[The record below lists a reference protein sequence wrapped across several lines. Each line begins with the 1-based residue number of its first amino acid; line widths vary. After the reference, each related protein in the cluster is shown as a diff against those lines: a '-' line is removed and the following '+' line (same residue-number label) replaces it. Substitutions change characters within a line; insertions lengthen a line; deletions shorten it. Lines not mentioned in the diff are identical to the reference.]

1 MLTEEQFS
9 YLAKKYM
16 DTVFRLALHYT
27 KSRSESDDITQEV
40 LLKLYRTD
48 KPFESEDHVRHWL
61 IRVTVNECKRTFL
74 SPWKRTEQIEDYAEQ
89 LAFKT
94 PEHSEL
100 FHAVMGCRRNTV
112 CRSSCIITRATPA
125 RRSPNSLAFPTRPS
139 APDCGAGGNSSKPI
153 FRRRTTMFDEN
164 LYQETI
170 SALHASEDT
179 LSEVMNMTHKTKRR
193 GRLRTTAVLA
203 AVIAILCCMAVAAA
217 ALGLDQRLAEY
228 FGATAEQEELL
239 ATAAVPM
246 NIVKRDSGAVL
257 RIEQVIADR
266 YCAAVLID
274 FTAPEGTILDQDY
287 YAFDRSVSATSR
299 DGVKMDTYGIGWE
312 VLPSSTEDETG
323 RHAAILMT
331 IHSLKGEFNFIGAKV
346 KLTLDGLY
354 RDNWGEELV
363 VPGRWSCTFTLPET
377 DPGRLC
383 TVNEPIEIEGKNAVL
398 TTLYVSPLSLT
409 CEIKQGTD
417 DLKETVEP
425 IYSDDG
431 KESIAPEVTLQNG
444 ETVGAADWLFLI
456 TNYVDE
462 RGRYCFR
469 MDEILDP
476 ETVSSVSAFGETFSV
491 E

>member
-1 MLTEEQFS
+1 
-9 YLAKKYM
+9 
-16 DTVFRLALHYT
+16 
-27 KSRSESDDITQEV
+27 
-40 LLKLYRTD
+40 
-48 KPFESEDHVRHWL
+48 
-61 IRVTVNECKRTFL
+61 
-74 SPWKRTEQIEDYAEQ
+74 
-89 LAFKT
+89 
-94 PEHSEL
+94 
-100 FHAVMGCRRNTV
+100 
-112 CRSSCIITRATPA
+112 
-125 RRSPNSLAFPTRPS
+125 
-139 APDCGAGGNSSKPI
+139 
-153 FRRRTTMFDEN
+153 MFDEN

-193 GRLRTTAVLA
+193 GRLRTAAVLA
-203 AVIAILCCMAVAAA
+203 AVIAILCCMAAAAA
-217 ALGLDQRLAEY
+217 ALGLDQRLTEY

-239 ATAAVPM
+239 STAAVPM
-246 NIVKRDSGAVL
+246 NIVKRDSGAVM

-274 FTAPEGTILDQDY
+274 FTAPDGTVLDQDY
-287 YAFDRSVSATSR
+287 YAFDRIVSATSR
-299 DGVKMDTYGIGWE
+299 DGVEMETYGIGWE

-323 RHAAILMT
+323 RHATILMT

-346 KLTLDGLY
+346 KLTLNGLY
-354 RDNWGEELV
+354 RDNWLEELV
-363 VPGRWSCTFTLPET
+363 VPGRWSCTFTMPET

-398 TTLYVSPLSLT
+398 TTLYISPLSLT
-409 CEIKQGTD
+409 CEIKKGTD

-456 TNYVDE
+456 TNYADK
-462 RGRYCFR
+462 RGRYCFQ

-476 ETVSSVSAFGETFSV
+476 ETVSNVTVFGETFSI

>member
-1 MLTEEQFS
+1 
-9 YLAKKYM
+9 
-16 DTVFRLALHYT
+16 
-27 KSRSESDDITQEV
+27 
-40 LLKLYRTD
+40 
-48 KPFESEDHVRHWL
+48 
-61 IRVTVNECKRTFL
+61 
-74 SPWKRTEQIEDYAEQ
+74 
-89 LAFKT
+89 
-94 PEHSEL
+94 
-100 FHAVMGCRRNTV
+100 
-112 CRSSCIITRATPA
+112 
-125 RRSPNSLAFPTRPS
+125 
-139 APDCGAGGNSSKPI
+139 
-153 FRRRTTMFDEN
+153 MFDEN

-203 AVIAILCCMAVAAA
+203 AVIAILCCMAAAAA
-217 ALGLDQRLAEY
+217 ALGLDQRLTEY

-239 ATAAVPM
+239 STAAVPM
-246 NIVKRDSGAVL
+246 NIVKRDSGAVM
-257 RIEQVIADR
+257 RIEQVI
-266 YCAAVLID
+266 D
-274 FTAPEGTILDQDY
+274 FTAPDGTVLDQDY
-287 YAFDRSVSATSR
+287 YAFDRIVSATSR
-299 DGVKMDTYGIGWE
+299 DGVEMDTYGIGWE

-323 RHAAILMT
+323 RHATILMT

-346 KLTLDGLY
+346 KLTLNGLY
-354 RDNWGEELV
+354 RDNCLEELV

-398 TTLYVSPLSLT
+398 TTLYISPLSLT
-409 CEIKQGTD
+409 CEIKKGTD

-431 KESIAPEVTLQNG
+431 KESIAPEVTLQSG
-444 ETVGAADWLFLI
+444 ETIGAADWLFLI
-456 TNYVDE
+456 TNYADK
-462 RGRYCFR
+462 RGRYCFQ

>member
-1 MLTEEQFS
+1 
-9 YLAKKYM
+9 
-16 DTVFRLALHYT
+16 
-27 KSRSESDDITQEV
+27 
-40 LLKLYRTD
+40 
-48 KPFESEDHVRHWL
+48 
-61 IRVTVNECKRTFL
+61 
-74 SPWKRTEQIEDYAEQ
+74 
-89 LAFKT
+89 
-94 PEHSEL
+94 
-100 FHAVMGCRRNTV
+100 
-112 CRSSCIITRATPA
+112 
-125 RRSPNSLAFPTRPS
+125 
-139 APDCGAGGNSSKPI
+139 
-153 FRRRTTMFDEN
+153 MFDEN

-179 LSEVMNMTHKTKRR
+179 ISEVMNMTHKTKRR

-203 AVIAILCCMAVAAA
+203 AVIAILCCMAAAAA

-239 ATAAVPM
+239 ST
-246 NIVKRDSGAVL
+246 
-257 RIEQVIADR
+257 
-266 YCAAVLID
+266 AAVLID
-274 FTAPEGTILDQDY
+274 FTAPEGTVLDQDY
-287 YAFDRSVSATSR
+287 YAFDRNVSATSR
-299 DGVKMDTYGIGWE
+299 DGVKMETYGIGWE

-323 RHAAILMT
+323 RHATILMT

-354 RDNWGEELV
+354 RDNWLEELV

-398 TTLYVSPLSLT
+398 TTLYISPLSLT
-409 CEIKQGTD
+409 CEIKKGTD

-456 TNYVDE
+456 TNYADK

-476 ETVSSVSAFGETFSV
+476 ETVSSVSVFGETFSI

>member
-1 MLTEEQFS
+1 
-9 YLAKKYM
+9 
-16 DTVFRLALHYT
+16 
-27 KSRSESDDITQEV
+27 
-40 LLKLYRTD
+40 
-48 KPFESEDHVRHWL
+48 
-61 IRVTVNECKRTFL
+61 
-74 SPWKRTEQIEDYAEQ
+74 
-89 LAFKT
+89 
-94 PEHSEL
+94 
-100 FHAVMGCRRNTV
+100 
-112 CRSSCIITRATPA
+112 
-125 RRSPNSLAFPTRPS
+125 
-139 APDCGAGGNSSKPI
+139 
-153 FRRRTTMFDEN
+153 MFDEN

-203 AVIAILCCMAVAAA
+203 AVIAILCCMAAAAA

-239 ATAAVPM
+239 STAAVPM
-246 NIVKRDSGAVL
+246 NIVKRDSGAVM

-274 FTAPEGTILDQDY
+274 FTAPEGTVLDQDY
-287 YAFDRSVSATSR
+287 YAFDRNVSATSR
-299 DGVKMDTYGIGWE
+299 DGVEMETYGIGWE
-312 VLPSSTEDETG
+312 VLPSSTEDEMG
-323 RHAAILMT
+323 RHATILMT

-346 KLTLDGLY
+346 KLTLNGLY
-354 RDNWGEELV
+354 RDNCLEELV
-363 VPGRWSCTFTLPET
+363 VPGRWSCTFTMPET

-398 TTLYVSPLSLT
+398 TTLYISPLSLT
-409 CEIKQGTD
+409 CEIKKGTD

-431 KESIAPEVTLQNG
+431 KESIAPEVTLQSG
-444 ETVGAADWLFLI
+444 ETIGAADWLFLI
-456 TNYVDE
+456 TNYVDK
-462 RGRYCFR
+462 RGRYCFQ

>member
-1 MLTEEQFS
+1 
-9 YLAKKYM
+9 
-16 DTVFRLALHYT
+16 
-27 KSRSESDDITQEV
+27 
-40 LLKLYRTD
+40 
-48 KPFESEDHVRHWL
+48 
-61 IRVTVNECKRTFL
+61 
-74 SPWKRTEQIEDYAEQ
+74 
-89 LAFKT
+89 
-94 PEHSEL
+94 
-100 FHAVMGCRRNTV
+100 
-112 CRSSCIITRATPA
+112 
-125 RRSPNSLAFPTRPS
+125 
-139 APDCGAGGNSSKPI
+139 
-153 FRRRTTMFDEN
+153 MFDEK
-164 LYQETI
+164 LYQETV

-203 AVIAILCCMAVAAA
+203 AVIAILCCMAAAA
-217 ALGLDQRLAEY
+217 VALGLDQRLTEY

-239 ATAAVPM
+239 STAAVPM
-246 NIVKRDSGAVL
+246 NIVKRDSGAVM

-274 FTAPEGTILDQDY
+274 FTAPDGTVLDQDY
-287 YAFDRSVSATSR
+287 YAFDRIVSATSR
-299 DGVKMDTYGIGWE
+299 DGVEMETYGIGWE

-323 RHAAILMT
+323 RHATILMT

-346 KLTLDGLY
+346 KLTLNGLY
-354 RDNWGEELV
+354 RDNWLEELV
-363 VPGRWSCTFTLPET
+363 VPGRWSCTFTMPET

-398 TTLYVSPLSLT
+398 TTLYISPLSLT
-409 CEIKQGTD
+409 CEIKKGTD

-456 TNYVDE
+456 TNYADK
-462 RGRYCFR
+462 RGRYCFQ

-476 ETVSSVSAFGETFSV
+476 ETVSNVTVFGETFSI

>member
-1 MLTEEQFS
+1 
-9 YLAKKYM
+9 
-16 DTVFRLALHYT
+16 
-27 KSRSESDDITQEV
+27 
-40 LLKLYRTD
+40 
-48 KPFESEDHVRHWL
+48 
-61 IRVTVNECKRTFL
+61 
-74 SPWKRTEQIEDYAEQ
+74 
-89 LAFKT
+89 
-94 PEHSEL
+94 
-100 FHAVMGCRRNTV
+100 
-112 CRSSCIITRATPA
+112 
-125 RRSPNSLAFPTRPS
+125 
-139 APDCGAGGNSSKPI
+139 
-153 FRRRTTMFDEN
+153 MFDEN

-203 AVIAILCCMAVAAA
+203 AVIAILCCMAAAAA

-239 ATAAVPM
+239 ATAAV
-246 NIVKRDSGAVL
+246 L
-257 RIEQVIADR
+257 RIEQVIAER

-299 DGVKMDTYGIGWE
+299 DGVKMQTYGIGWE

-323 RHAAILMT
+323 RHATILMT

-354 RDNWGEELV
+354 RDNCLEELV

-456 TNYVDE
+456 TNYADE

>member
-1 MLTEEQFS
+1 
-9 YLAKKYM
+9 
-16 DTVFRLALHYT
+16 
-27 KSRSESDDITQEV
+27 
-40 LLKLYRTD
+40 
-48 KPFESEDHVRHWL
+48 
-61 IRVTVNECKRTFL
+61 
-74 SPWKRTEQIEDYAEQ
+74 
-89 LAFKT
+89 
-94 PEHSEL
+94 
-100 FHAVMGCRRNTV
+100 
-112 CRSSCIITRATPA
+112 
-125 RRSPNSLAFPTRPS
+125 
-139 APDCGAGGNSSKPI
+139 
-153 FRRRTTMFDEN
+153 MFDEK
-164 LYQETI
+164 LYQETV

-203 AVIAILCCMAVAAA
+203 AVIAILCCMAAAAA
-217 ALGLDQRLAEY
+217 ALGLNQRLTEY

-239 ATAAVPM
+239 STAAVPM
-246 NIVKRDSGAVL
+246 NIVKRDSGAVM

-274 FTAPEGTILDQDY
+274 FTAPDGTVLDQDY
-287 YAFDRSVSATSR
+287 YAFDRIVSATSR
-299 DGVKMDTYGIGWE
+299 DGVEMETYGIGWE

-323 RHAAILMT
+323 RHATILMT

-346 KLTLDGLY
+346 KLTLNGLY
-354 RDNWGEELV
+354 RDNWLEELV
-363 VPGRWSCTFTLPET
+363 VPGRWSCTFTMPET

-398 TTLYVSPLSLT
+398 TTLYISPLSLT
-409 CEIKQGTD
+409 CEIKKGTD

-456 TNYVDE
+456 TNYADK
-462 RGRYCFR
+462 RGRYCFQ

-476 ETVSSVSAFGETFSV
+476 ETVSNVTVFGETFSI

>member
-1 MLTEEQFS
+1 
-9 YLAKKYM
+9 
-16 DTVFRLALHYT
+16 
-27 KSRSESDDITQEV
+27 
-40 LLKLYRTD
+40 
-48 KPFESEDHVRHWL
+48 
-61 IRVTVNECKRTFL
+61 
-74 SPWKRTEQIEDYAEQ
+74 
-89 LAFKT
+89 
-94 PEHSEL
+94 
-100 FHAVMGCRRNTV
+100 
-112 CRSSCIITRATPA
+112 
-125 RRSPNSLAFPTRPS
+125 
-139 APDCGAGGNSSKPI
+139 
-153 FRRRTTMFDEN
+153 MFDEK
-164 LYQETI
+164 LYQETV

-203 AVIAILCCMAVAAA
+203 AVIAILCCMAAAAA

-239 ATAAVPM
+239 STAAVPM
-246 NIVKRDSGAVL
+246 NIVKRDRGAVL

-274 FTAPEGTILDQDY
+274 FTAPDGTVLDQDY
-287 YAFDRSVSATSR
+287 YAFDRNVSATSR
-299 DGVKMDTYGIGWE
+299 DGVEMETYGIGWE
-312 VLPSSTEDETG
+312 VLPSSTEDEKG
-323 RHAAILMT
+323 RHVAILMT

-346 KLTLDGLY
+346 KLTLNGLY
-354 RDNWGEELV
+354 RDNCLEELV
-363 VPGRWSCTFTLPET
+363 VPGRWSCTFTMPET

-398 TTLYVSPLSLT
+398 TTLYISPLSLT
-409 CEIKQGTD
+409 CEIKKGTD

-431 KESIAPEVTLQNG
+431 KESIAPEVTLQSG
-444 ETVGAADWLFLI
+444 ETIGAADWLFLI
-456 TNYVDE
+456 TNYVDK
-462 RGRYCFR
+462 RGRYCFQ

>member
-1 MLTEEQFS
+1 
-9 YLAKKYM
+9 
-16 DTVFRLALHYT
+16 
-27 KSRSESDDITQEV
+27 
-40 LLKLYRTD
+40 
-48 KPFESEDHVRHWL
+48 
-61 IRVTVNECKRTFL
+61 
-74 SPWKRTEQIEDYAEQ
+74 
-89 LAFKT
+89 
-94 PEHSEL
+94 
-100 FHAVMGCRRNTV
+100 
-112 CRSSCIITRATPA
+112 
-125 RRSPNSLAFPTRPS
+125 
-139 APDCGAGGNSSKPI
+139 
-153 FRRRTTMFDEN
+153 MFDEN

-193 GRLRTTAVLA
+193 GRLRTAAVLA
-203 AVIAILCCMAVAAA
+203 AVIAILCCTAAAAA

-239 ATAAVPM
+239 STAAVPM
-246 NIVKRDSGAVL
+246 NIVKRDSGAVM

-274 FTAPEGTILDQDY
+274 FTAPEGTVLDQDY
-287 YAFDRSVSATSR
+287 YAFDRNVSATSR
-299 DGVKMDTYGIGWE
+299 DGVEMETYGIGWE
-312 VLPSSTEDETG
+312 VLPSSTEDEMG
-323 RHAAILMT
+323 RHATILMT

-346 KLTLDGLY
+346 KLTLNGLY
-354 RDNWGEELV
+354 RDNCLEELV
-363 VPGRWSCTFTLPET
+363 VPGRWSCTFTMPET

-398 TTLYVSPLSLT
+398 TTLYISPLSLT
-409 CEIKQGTD
+409 CKIKQETD

-431 KESIAPEVTLQNG
+431 KESIAPEVTLQSG
-444 ETVGAADWLFLI
+444 ETIGAADWLFLI
-456 TNYVDE
+456 TNYADK
-462 RGRYCFR
+462 RGRYCFQ

>member
-1 MLTEEQFS
+1 
-9 YLAKKYM
+9 
-16 DTVFRLALHYT
+16 
-27 KSRSESDDITQEV
+27 
-40 LLKLYRTD
+40 
-48 KPFESEDHVRHWL
+48 
-61 IRVTVNECKRTFL
+61 
-74 SPWKRTEQIEDYAEQ
+74 
-89 LAFKT
+89 
-94 PEHSEL
+94 
-100 FHAVMGCRRNTV
+100 
-112 CRSSCIITRATPA
+112 
-125 RRSPNSLAFPTRPS
+125 
-139 APDCGAGGNSSKPI
+139 
-153 FRRRTTMFDEN
+153 MFDEK

-203 AVIAILCCMAVAAA
+203 AVIAILCCMAAAAA
-217 ALGLDQRLAEY
+217 ALGLDQRLTEY

-239 ATAAVPM
+239 STAAVPM
-246 NIVKRDSGAVL
+246 NIVKRDSGAVM

-274 FTAPEGTILDQDY
+274 FTAPDGTVLDQDY

-299 DGVKMDTYGIGWE
+299 DGVEMDTYGIGWE

-323 RHAAILMT
+323 RHATILMT

-346 KLTLDGLY
+346 KLTLNGLY
-354 RDNWGEELV
+354 RDNCLEELV
-363 VPGRWSCTFTLPET
+363 VPGRWSCTFTMPET

-398 TTLYVSPLSLT
+398 TTLYISPLSLT
-409 CEIKQGTD
+409 CEIKKGTD

-431 KESIAPEVTLQNG
+431 KESIAPEVTLQSG
-444 ETVGAADWLFLI
+444 ETIGAADWLFLI
-456 TNYVDE
+456 TNYADK
-462 RGRYCFR
+462 RGRYCFQ

-476 ETVSSVSAFGETFSV
+476 ETVSSVAVFGEMFSV
-491 E
+491 ES

>member
-1 MLTEEQFS
+1 
-9 YLAKKYM
+9 
-16 DTVFRLALHYT
+16 
-27 KSRSESDDITQEV
+27 
-40 LLKLYRTD
+40 
-48 KPFESEDHVRHWL
+48 
-61 IRVTVNECKRTFL
+61 
-74 SPWKRTEQIEDYAEQ
+74 
-89 LAFKT
+89 
-94 PEHSEL
+94 
-100 FHAVMGCRRNTV
+100 
-112 CRSSCIITRATPA
+112 
-125 RRSPNSLAFPTRPS
+125 
-139 APDCGAGGNSSKPI
+139 
-153 FRRRTTMFDEN
+153 MFDEK
-164 LYQETI
+164 LYQETV

-203 AVIAILCCMAVAAA
+203 AVIAILCCMAAAAA
-217 ALGLDQRLAEY
+217 ALGLDQRLTEY

-239 ATAAVPM
+239 STAAVPM
-246 NIVKRDSGAVL
+246 NIVKRDSGAVM

-274 FTAPEGTILDQDY
+274 FTAPDGTVLDQDY
-287 YAFDRSVSATSR
+287 YAFDRIVSATSR
-299 DGVKMDTYGIGWE
+299 DGVEMETYGIGWGG
-312 VLPSSTEDETG
+312 LPSSTEDETG
-323 RHAAILMT
+323 RHATILMT

-346 KLTLDGLY
+346 KLTLNGLY
-354 RDNWGEELV
+354 RDNWLEELV
-363 VPGRWSCTFTLPET
+363 VPGRWSCTFTMPET

-398 TTLYVSPLSLT
+398 TTLYISPLSLT
-409 CEIKQGTD
+409 CEIKKGTD

-456 TNYVDE
+456 TNYADK
-462 RGRYCFR
+462 RGRYCFQ

-476 ETVSSVSAFGETFSV
+476 ETVSNVTVFGETFSI

>member
-1 MLTEEQFS
+1 
-9 YLAKKYM
+9 
-16 DTVFRLALHYT
+16 
-27 KSRSESDDITQEV
+27 
-40 LLKLYRTD
+40 
-48 KPFESEDHVRHWL
+48 
-61 IRVTVNECKRTFL
+61 
-74 SPWKRTEQIEDYAEQ
+74 
-89 LAFKT
+89 
-94 PEHSEL
+94 
-100 FHAVMGCRRNTV
+100 
-112 CRSSCIITRATPA
+112 
-125 RRSPNSLAFPTRPS
+125 
-139 APDCGAGGNSSKPI
+139 
-153 FRRRTTMFDEN
+153 MFDEK
-164 LYQETI
+164 LYQETV

-203 AVIAILCCMAVAAA
+203 AVIAILCCMAAAAA

-239 ATAAVPM
+239 STAAVPM
-246 NIVKRDSGAVL
+246 NIVKRDSGAVM

-274 FTAPEGTILDQDY
+274 FTAPDGTVLDQDY
-287 YAFDRSVSATSR
+287 YAFDRIVSATSR
-299 DGVKMDTYGIGWE
+299 DGVEMDTYGIGWE
-312 VLPSSTEDETG
+312 VLPSSTEHETG
-323 RHAAILMT
+323 RHATILMT

-346 KLTLDGLY
+346 KLTLNGLY
-354 RDNWGEELV
+354 RDNCLEELV
-363 VPGRWSCTFTLPET
+363 VPGRWSCTFTMPET

-398 TTLYVSPLSLT
+398 TTLYISPLSLT
-409 CEIKQGTD
+409 CEIKKGTD

-431 KESIAPEVTLQNG
+431 KESIAPEVTLQSG
-444 ETVGAADWLFLI
+444 ETIGAADWLFLI
-456 TNYVDE
+456 TNFADK
-462 RGRYCFR
+462 RGRYCFQ

>member
-1 MLTEEQFS
+1 
-9 YLAKKYM
+9 
-16 DTVFRLALHYT
+16 
-27 KSRSESDDITQEV
+27 
-40 LLKLYRTD
+40 
-48 KPFESEDHVRHWL
+48 
-61 IRVTVNECKRTFL
+61 
-74 SPWKRTEQIEDYAEQ
+74 
-89 LAFKT
+89 
-94 PEHSEL
+94 
-100 FHAVMGCRRNTV
+100 
-112 CRSSCIITRATPA
+112 
-125 RRSPNSLAFPTRPS
+125 
-139 APDCGAGGNSSKPI
+139 
-153 FRRRTTMFDEN
+153 MFDEN

-203 AVIAILCCMAVAAA
+203 AVIAILCCMAAAAA

-239 ATAAVPM
+239 STAAVPM
-246 NIVKRDSGAVL
+246 NIVKRDSGAVM

-287 YAFDRSVSATSR
+287 YAFDRSVSATAR
-299 DGVKMDTYGIGWE
+299 DGVKMQTYGIGWE
-312 VLPSSTEDETG
+312 VLPSSTENETG
-323 RHAAILMT
+323 RHATILMT

-354 RDNWGEELV
+354 RDNCLEELV
-363 VPGRWSCTFTLPET
+363 VPGRWSCTFTMPET
-377 DPGRLC
+377 YPGRLC

-409 CEIKQGTD
+409 CEIKKGTD

-476 ETVSSVSAFGETFSV
+476 ETVSSVSVFGETFSV

>member
-1 MLTEEQFS
+1 
-9 YLAKKYM
+9 
-16 DTVFRLALHYT
+16 
-27 KSRSESDDITQEV
+27 
-40 LLKLYRTD
+40 
-48 KPFESEDHVRHWL
+48 
-61 IRVTVNECKRTFL
+61 
-74 SPWKRTEQIEDYAEQ
+74 
-89 LAFKT
+89 
-94 PEHSEL
+94 
-100 FHAVMGCRRNTV
+100 
-112 CRSSCIITRATPA
+112 
-125 RRSPNSLAFPTRPS
+125 
-139 APDCGAGGNSSKPI
+139 
-153 FRRRTTMFDEN
+153 MFDEK
-164 LYQETI
+164 LYQETV

-179 LSEVMNMTHKTKRR
+179 LSEVMNMTLKTKRR

-203 AVIAILCCMAVAAA
+203 AVIAILCCMAAAAA
-217 ALGLDQRLAEY
+217 ALGLDQRLTEY

-239 ATAAVPM
+239 STAAVPM
-246 NIVKRDSGAVL
+246 NIVKRDSGAVM

-274 FTAPEGTILDQDY
+274 FTAPDGTVLDQDY
-287 YAFDRSVSATSR
+287 YAFDRIVSATSR
-299 DGVKMDTYGIGWE
+299 DGVEMETYGIGWE

-323 RHAAILMT
+323 RHATILMT

-346 KLTLDGLY
+346 KLTLNGLY
-354 RDNWGEELV
+354 RDNWLEELV
-363 VPGRWSCTFTLPET
+363 VPGRWSCTFTMPET

-398 TTLYVSPLSLT
+398 TTLYISPLSLT

-456 TNYVDE
+456 TNYADK
-462 RGRYCFR
+462 RGRYCFQ

-476 ETVSSVSAFGETFSV
+476 ETVSNVTVFGETFSI

>member
-1 MLTEEQFS
+1 
-9 YLAKKYM
+9 
-16 DTVFRLALHYT
+16 
-27 KSRSESDDITQEV
+27 
-40 LLKLYRTD
+40 
-48 KPFESEDHVRHWL
+48 
-61 IRVTVNECKRTFL
+61 
-74 SPWKRTEQIEDYAEQ
+74 
-89 LAFKT
+89 
-94 PEHSEL
+94 
-100 FHAVMGCRRNTV
+100 
-112 CRSSCIITRATPA
+112 
-125 RRSPNSLAFPTRPS
+125 
-139 APDCGAGGNSSKPI
+139 
-153 FRRRTTMFDEN
+153 MFDEK
-164 LYQETI
+164 LYQETV

-203 AVIAILCCMAVAAA
+203 AVIAILCCMAAAAA
-217 ALGLDQRLAEY
+217 ALGLDQRLTEY

-239 ATAAVPM
+239 STAAVPM
-246 NIVKRDSGAVL
+246 NIVKRDSGAVM

-274 FTAPEGTILDQDY
+274 FTAPDGTVLDQDY
-287 YAFDRSVSATSR
+287 YAFDRIVSATSR
-299 DGVKMDTYGIGWE
+299 DGVEMETYGIGWE

-323 RHAAILMT
+323 RHATILMT
-331 IHSLKGEFNFIGAKV
+331 IHSLKGEFTFIGAKV
-346 KLTLDGLY
+346 KLTLNGLY
-354 RDNWGEELV
+354 RDNWLEELV
-363 VPGRWSCTFTLPET
+363 VPGRWSCTFTMPET

-398 TTLYVSPLSLT
+398 TTLYISPLSLT
-409 CEIKQGTD
+409 CEIKKGTD

-456 TNYVDE
+456 TNYADK
-462 RGRYCFR
+462 RGRYCFQ

-476 ETVSSVSAFGETFSV
+476 ETVSNVTVFGETFSI

>member
-1 MLTEEQFS
+1 
-9 YLAKKYM
+9 
-16 DTVFRLALHYT
+16 
-27 KSRSESDDITQEV
+27 
-40 LLKLYRTD
+40 
-48 KPFESEDHVRHWL
+48 
-61 IRVTVNECKRTFL
+61 
-74 SPWKRTEQIEDYAEQ
+74 
-89 LAFKT
+89 
-94 PEHSEL
+94 
-100 FHAVMGCRRNTV
+100 
-112 CRSSCIITRATPA
+112 
-125 RRSPNSLAFPTRPS
+125 
-139 APDCGAGGNSSKPI
+139 
-153 FRRRTTMFDEN
+153 MFDEN

-203 AVIAILCCMAVAAA
+203 AVIAILCCMAAAAA
-217 ALGLDQRLAEY
+217 ALGLDQRLTEY

-239 ATAAVPM
+239 STAAVPM
-246 NIVKRDSGAVL
+246 NIVKRDSGAVM

-274 FTAPEGTILDQDY
+274 FTAPDGTVLDQDY
-287 YAFDRSVSATSR
+287 YAFDRIVSATSR
-299 DGVKMDTYGIGWE
+299 DGVEMDTYGIGWE

-323 RHAAILMT
+323 RHVAILMT

-346 KLTLDGLY
+346 KLTLNGLY
-354 RDNWGEELV
+354 RDNCLEELV
-363 VPGRWSCTFTLPET
+363 VPGRWSCTFTMPET

-398 TTLYVSPLSLT
+398 TTLYISPLSLT
-409 CEIKQGTD
+409 CEIKKGTD

-456 TNYVDE
+456 TNYADK
-462 RGRYCFR
+462 RGRYCFQ

>member
-1 MLTEEQFS
+1 
-9 YLAKKYM
+9 
-16 DTVFRLALHYT
+16 
-27 KSRSESDDITQEV
+27 
-40 LLKLYRTD
+40 
-48 KPFESEDHVRHWL
+48 
-61 IRVTVNECKRTFL
+61 
-74 SPWKRTEQIEDYAEQ
+74 
-89 LAFKT
+89 
-94 PEHSEL
+94 
-100 FHAVMGCRRNTV
+100 
-112 CRSSCIITRATPA
+112 
-125 RRSPNSLAFPTRPS
+125 
-139 APDCGAGGNSSKPI
+139 
-153 FRRRTTMFDEN
+153 MFDEN

-203 AVIAILCCMAVAAA
+203 AVIAILCCMAAAA
-217 ALGLDQRLAEY
+217 ATLGLDQRLAEY

-239 ATAAVPM
+239 STAAVPM
-246 NIVKRDSGAVL
+246 NIVKRDSGAVM

-274 FTAPEGTILDQDY
+274 FTAPEGTVLDQDY

-299 DGVKMDTYGIGWE
+299 DGVEMDTYGIGWE

-331 IHSLKGEFNFIGAKV
+331 IHSLKGKFNFIGAKV

-354 RDNWGEELV
+354 RDNCLEELV

-456 TNYVDE
+456 TNFVDK

-476 ETVSSVSAFGETFSV
+476 ETVSSVSAFGETFSI

>member
-1 MLTEEQFS
+1 
-9 YLAKKYM
+9 
-16 DTVFRLALHYT
+16 
-27 KSRSESDDITQEV
+27 
-40 LLKLYRTD
+40 
-48 KPFESEDHVRHWL
+48 
-61 IRVTVNECKRTFL
+61 
-74 SPWKRTEQIEDYAEQ
+74 
-89 LAFKT
+89 
-94 PEHSEL
+94 
-100 FHAVMGCRRNTV
+100 
-112 CRSSCIITRATPA
+112 
-125 RRSPNSLAFPTRPS
+125 
-139 APDCGAGGNSSKPI
+139 
-153 FRRRTTMFDEN
+153 MFDEN
-164 LYQETI
+164 LYKETI

-203 AVIAILCCMAVAAA
+203 AVIAILCCMAAAAA

-228 FGATAEQEELL
+228 FGETAEQEELL
-239 ATAAVPM
+239 STAAVTM
-246 NIVKRDSGAVL
+246 NIVKRDRGAVM

-274 FTAPEGTILDQDY
+274 FTAPEGTVLDQDY
-287 YAFDRSVSATSR
+287 YAFDRSVSGTSR
-299 DGVKMDTYGIGWE
+299 DGVEMDTYGIGWE

-323 RHAAILMT
+323 RHATILMT

-354 RDNWGEELV
+354 RDNWLEELV
-363 VPGRWSCTFTLPET
+363 VPGRWSCTFTMPET

-383 TVNEPIEIEGKNAVL
+383 TVNEPIEIDGKNAVL

-456 TNYVDE
+456 TNYADK
-462 RGRYCFR
+462 RGRYCFQ

-476 ETVSSVSAFGETFSV
+476 ETVSNVTVFGETFFV

>member
-1 MLTEEQFS
+1 
-9 YLAKKYM
+9 
-16 DTVFRLALHYT
+16 
-27 KSRSESDDITQEV
+27 
-40 LLKLYRTD
+40 
-48 KPFESEDHVRHWL
+48 
-61 IRVTVNECKRTFL
+61 
-74 SPWKRTEQIEDYAEQ
+74 
-89 LAFKT
+89 
-94 PEHSEL
+94 
-100 FHAVMGCRRNTV
+100 
-112 CRSSCIITRATPA
+112 
-125 RRSPNSLAFPTRPS
+125 
-139 APDCGAGGNSSKPI
+139 
-153 FRRRTTMFDEN
+153 MFDEK
-164 LYQETI
+164 LYQETV

-203 AVIAILCCMAVAAA
+203 AVIAILCCMAAAAA
-217 ALGLDQRLAEY
+217 ALGLDQRLTEY

-239 ATAAVPM
+239 STAAVPM
-246 NIVKRDSGAVL
+246 NIVKRDSGAVM

-274 FTAPEGTILDQDY
+274 FTAPDGTVLDQDY
-287 YAFDRSVSATSR
+287 YAFDRIVSATSR
-299 DGVKMDTYGIGWE
+299 DGVEMETYGIGWE

-323 RHAAILMT
+323 RHATILMT

-346 KLTLDGLY
+346 KLTLNGLY
-354 RDNWGEELV
+354 RDNWLEELV
-363 VPGRWSCTFTLPET
+363 VPGRWSCTFTMPET

-398 TTLYVSPLSLT
+398 TTLYISPLSLT
-409 CEIKQGTD
+409 CEIKKGTD

-456 TNYVDE
+456 TIYADK
-462 RGRYCFR
+462 RGRYCFQ

-476 ETVSSVSAFGETFSV
+476 ETVSNVTVFGETFSI

>member
-1 MLTEEQFS
+1 
-9 YLAKKYM
+9 
-16 DTVFRLALHYT
+16 
-27 KSRSESDDITQEV
+27 
-40 LLKLYRTD
+40 
-48 KPFESEDHVRHWL
+48 
-61 IRVTVNECKRTFL
+61 
-74 SPWKRTEQIEDYAEQ
+74 
-89 LAFKT
+89 
-94 PEHSEL
+94 
-100 FHAVMGCRRNTV
+100 
-112 CRSSCIITRATPA
+112 
-125 RRSPNSLAFPTRPS
+125 
-139 APDCGAGGNSSKPI
+139 
-153 FRRRTTMFDEN
+153 MFDEK
-164 LYQETI
+164 LYQETV

-193 GRLRTTAVLA
+193 GRLRTTTVLA
-203 AVIAILCCMAVAAA
+203 AVIAILCCMAAAAA
-217 ALGLDQRLAEY
+217 ALGLDQRLTEY

-239 ATAAVPM
+239 STAAVPM
-246 NIVKRDSGAVL
+246 NIVKRDSGAVM

-274 FTAPEGTILDQDY
+274 FTAPDGTVLDQDY
-287 YAFDRSVSATSR
+287 YAFDRIVSATSR
-299 DGVKMDTYGIGWE
+299 DGVEMETYGIGWE

-323 RHAAILMT
+323 RHATILMT

-346 KLTLDGLY
+346 KLTLNGLY
-354 RDNWGEELV
+354 RDNWLEELV
-363 VPGRWSCTFTLPET
+363 VPGRWSCTFTMPET

-398 TTLYVSPLSLT
+398 TTLYISPLSLT
-409 CEIKQGTD
+409 CEIEKGTD

-456 TNYVDE
+456 TNYADK
-462 RGRYCFR
+462 RGRYCFQ

-476 ETVSSVSAFGETFSV
+476 ETVSNVTVFGETFSI

>member
-1 MLTEEQFS
+1 
-9 YLAKKYM
+9 
-16 DTVFRLALHYT
+16 
-27 KSRSESDDITQEV
+27 
-40 LLKLYRTD
+40 
-48 KPFESEDHVRHWL
+48 
-61 IRVTVNECKRTFL
+61 
-74 SPWKRTEQIEDYAEQ
+74 
-89 LAFKT
+89 
-94 PEHSEL
+94 
-100 FHAVMGCRRNTV
+100 
-112 CRSSCIITRATPA
+112 
-125 RRSPNSLAFPTRPS
+125 
-139 APDCGAGGNSSKPI
+139 
-153 FRRRTTMFDEN
+153 MFDEN

-203 AVIAILCCMAVAAA
+203 AVIAILCCMAAAAA

-239 ATAAVPM
+239 STAAVPM
-246 NIVKRDSGAVL
+246 NIVKRDSGAVM

-274 FTAPEGTILDQDY
+274 FTAPDGTVLDQDY
-287 YAFDRSVSATSR
+287 YAFDRNVSATSR
-299 DGVKMDTYGIGWE
+299 DGVEMETYGIGWE
-312 VLPSSTEDETG
+312 VLPSSTEDEKG
-323 RHAAILMT
+323 RHVAILMT
-331 IHSLKGEFNFIGAKV
+331 IHSMDGEFNFIGATV

-354 RDNWGEELV
+354 RDNCLEELV

-425 IYSDDG
+425 IHSDDG

-456 TNYVDE
+456 TNYADK

-469 MDEILDP
+469 MDEILDS
-476 ETVSSVSAFGETFSV
+476 ETVSSVFAFGETFSI

>member
-1 MLTEEQFS
+1 
-9 YLAKKYM
+9 
-16 DTVFRLALHYT
+16 
-27 KSRSESDDITQEV
+27 
-40 LLKLYRTD
+40 
-48 KPFESEDHVRHWL
+48 
-61 IRVTVNECKRTFL
+61 
-74 SPWKRTEQIEDYAEQ
+74 
-89 LAFKT
+89 
-94 PEHSEL
+94 
-100 FHAVMGCRRNTV
+100 
-112 CRSSCIITRATPA
+112 
-125 RRSPNSLAFPTRPS
+125 
-139 APDCGAGGNSSKPI
+139 
-153 FRRRTTMFDEN
+153 MFDEK
-164 LYQETI
+164 LYQETV

-203 AVIAILCCMAVAAA
+203 AVIAILCCMAAAAA
-217 ALGLDQRLAEY
+217 ALGLDQRLTEY

-239 ATAAVPM
+239 STAAVPM
-246 NIVKRDSGAVL
+246 NIVKRDSGAVM

-274 FTAPEGTILDQDY
+274 FTAPDGTVLDQDY
-287 YAFDRSVSATSR
+287 YAFDRIVSATSR
-299 DGVKMDTYGIGWE
+299 DGVEMETYGIGWE

-323 RHAAILMT
+323 RHATILMT

-346 KLTLDGLY
+346 KLTLNGLY
-354 RDNWGEELV
+354 RDNWLEELV
-363 VPGRWSCTFTLPET
+363 VPGRWSCTFTMPET

-398 TTLYVSPLSLT
+398 TTLYISPLSLT
-409 CEIKQGTD
+409 CEIKKGTD

-456 TNYVDE
+456 TNYADK
-462 RGRYCFR
+462 RGRYCFQ

-476 ETVSSVSAFGETFSV
+476 ETVSNVTVFGETFSI

>member
-1 MLTEEQFS
+1 
-9 YLAKKYM
+9 
-16 DTVFRLALHYT
+16 
-27 KSRSESDDITQEV
+27 
-40 LLKLYRTD
+40 
-48 KPFESEDHVRHWL
+48 
-61 IRVTVNECKRTFL
+61 
-74 SPWKRTEQIEDYAEQ
+74 
-89 LAFKT
+89 
-94 PEHSEL
+94 
-100 FHAVMGCRRNTV
+100 
-112 CRSSCIITRATPA
+112 
-125 RRSPNSLAFPTRPS
+125 
-139 APDCGAGGNSSKPI
+139 
-153 FRRRTTMFDEN
+153 MFDEN

-203 AVIAILCCMAVAAA
+203 AVIAILCCMAAAAA

-239 ATAAVPM
+239 ST
-246 NIVKRDSGAVL
+246 
-257 RIEQVIADR
+257 
-266 YCAAVLID
+266 AAVLID
-274 FTAPEGTILDQDY
+274 FTAPEGTVLDQDY

-299 DGVKMDTYGIGWE
+299 DGVEMDTYGIGWE

-354 RDNWGEELV
+354 RDNCLEELV

-456 TNYVDE
+456 TNFVDK

-476 ETVSSVSAFGETFSV
+476 ETVSSVSAFGETFSI

>member
-1 MLTEEQFS
+1 
-9 YLAKKYM
+9 
-16 DTVFRLALHYT
+16 
-27 KSRSESDDITQEV
+27 
-40 LLKLYRTD
+40 
-48 KPFESEDHVRHWL
+48 
-61 IRVTVNECKRTFL
+61 
-74 SPWKRTEQIEDYAEQ
+74 
-89 LAFKT
+89 
-94 PEHSEL
+94 
-100 FHAVMGCRRNTV
+100 
-112 CRSSCIITRATPA
+112 
-125 RRSPNSLAFPTRPS
+125 
-139 APDCGAGGNSSKPI
+139 
-153 FRRRTTMFDEN
+153 MFDEN

-203 AVIAILCCMAVAAA
+203 AVIAILCCMAAAAA
-217 ALGLDQRLAEY
+217 ALGLDQRLTEY

-239 ATAAVPM
+239 STAAVPM
-246 NIVKRDSGAVL
+246 NIVKRDSGAVM

-274 FTAPEGTILDQDY
+274 FTAPDGTVLDQDY
-287 YAFDRSVSATSR
+287 YAFDRIVSATSR
-299 DGVKMDTYGIGWE
+299 DGVEMDTYGIGWE

-323 RHAAILMT
+323 RHATILMT

-346 KLTLDGLY
+346 KLTLNGLY
-354 RDNWGEELV
+354 RDNWLEELV

-398 TTLYVSPLSLT
+398 TTLYISPLSLT
-409 CEIKQGTD
+409 CEIKKGTD

-456 TNYVDE
+456 TNYADK
-462 RGRYCFR
+462 RGRYCFQ

-476 ETVSSVSAFGETFSV
+476 ETVSNVTVFGETFSI

>member
-1 MLTEEQFS
+1 
-9 YLAKKYM
+9 
-16 DTVFRLALHYT
+16 
-27 KSRSESDDITQEV
+27 
-40 LLKLYRTD
+40 
-48 KPFESEDHVRHWL
+48 
-61 IRVTVNECKRTFL
+61 
-74 SPWKRTEQIEDYAEQ
+74 
-89 LAFKT
+89 
-94 PEHSEL
+94 
-100 FHAVMGCRRNTV
+100 
-112 CRSSCIITRATPA
+112 
-125 RRSPNSLAFPTRPS
+125 
-139 APDCGAGGNSSKPI
+139 
-153 FRRRTTMFDEN
+153 MFDEN

-170 SALHASEDT
+170 SALHTSEDT

-203 AVIAILCCMAVAAA
+203 AVIAILCCMAAAAA
-217 ALGLDQRLAEY
+217 ALGLDQRLTEY

-239 ATAAVPM
+239 STAAVPM
-246 NIVKRDSGAVL
+246 TIVTRDSGAVM

-274 FTAPEGTILDQDY
+274 FTAPDGTVLDQDY
-287 YAFDRSVSATSR
+287 YAFDRIVSATSR
-299 DGVKMDTYGIGWE
+299 DGVEMDTYGIGWE

-323 RHAAILMT
+323 RHATILMT

-354 RDNWGEELV
+354 RDNCLEELV
-363 VPGRWSCTFTLPET
+363 VPGRWSCTFTMPET

-398 TTLYVSPLSLT
+398 TTLYISPLSLT
-409 CEIKQGTD
+409 CEIKKGTD

-425 IYSDDG
+425 IYSDHG

-456 TNYVDE
+456 TNYVDK

-476 ETVSSVSAFGETFSV
+476 ETVSSVSVFGETFSI